1 MKRSSFV
8 VVAVAALSLAAS
20 AWAGGL
26 NLHDMREGES
36 FRQGRMVEFPPAV
49 TKVLLQDGRVTEG
62 WDVVDTRRAYCILE
76 ASSVRADRPTVLAAG
91 LEHEI
96 EFVDHKW
103 LDLPYGA
110 AYATSFH
117 YKGSA
122 LEGMT
127 CLKPSIYADDYMT
140 LAEFMALAGGV
151 LVPLRR
157 LSE

>member
-1 MKRSSFV
+1 MKRSSF

-26 NLHDMREGES
+26 NLHDMQEGES
-36 FRQGRMVEFPPAV
+36 FRQARRVEFPPAV
-49 TKVLLQDGRVTEG
+49 TKVLLQDGRATES

-76 ASSVRADRPTVLAAG
+76 ARSVRADRPTVLAVG

-117 YKGSA
+117 YEGSA
-122 LEGMT
+122 LKGMT

-140 LAEFMALAGGV
+140 LAEFMAVAGGF
-151 LVPLRR
+151 LVPVRS